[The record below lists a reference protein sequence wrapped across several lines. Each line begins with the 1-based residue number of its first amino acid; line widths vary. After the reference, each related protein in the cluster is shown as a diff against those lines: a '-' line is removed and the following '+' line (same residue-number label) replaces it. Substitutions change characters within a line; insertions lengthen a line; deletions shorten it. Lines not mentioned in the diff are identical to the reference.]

1 MNKQELINDI
11 REFAK
16 NKNSLATLRN
26 KLGYEILVNLQEIGF
41 DNEPFRLFFDLLEK
55 EYKIAY
61 NNWLNIV
68 SNQQITFSAKQN
80 KFSIKPR
87 NNEKSFV
94 IDWDMLKQY
103 PNFTDRLPDKEPKSK
118 PARTKESLIAS
129 LQKVIQKYNSE
140 YEFTEQEIFNTIK
153 TYIGYEIIKK
163 YVESVEIDIA
173 SKQTESNKKVNKKSK

>member
-1 MNKQELINDI
+1 MNKQELINSI
-11 REFAK
+11 KVFAQ

-26 KLGYEILVNLQEIGF
+26 QLGYEILVNLQEIGF

-55 EYKIAY
+55 EYRIAY
-61 NNWLNIV
+61 NSWLNIV

-94 IDWDMLKQY
+94 IDWDMLKQF
-103 PNFTDRLPDKEPKSK
+103 PNFTDRLPEKEKPSK

-153 TYIGYEIIKK
+153 SYIHYDIIKN
-163 YVESVEIDIA
+163 YVSLVEKDLQ
-173 SKQTESNKKVNKKSK
+173 SKQQDSNKKVNKKSK